1 MRKKAIALS
10 LSSILLFGCGTSK
23 PLSDDCCKPKVK
35 TEQEHHEGI
44 MNGLLFSLI
53 TYAIL
58 SSLKLN

>member
-35 TEQEHHEGI
+35 TEQEHHESI
-44 MNGLLFSLI
+44 LNGLLFSLI
-53 TYAIL
+53 P
-58 SSLKLN
+58 